1 MTIVVQETAVNT
13 VTVEQQQ
20 VLVVEQDQVRVVAV
34 GTQGPPGPAGP
45 TGPQGPSGTSTLPA
59 GPEGSVV
66 FKENN
71 IAALDGAHFRYD
83 SVTKSLVVGS
93 LTNAVM
99 DGGNF

>member
-1 MTIVVQETAVNT
+1 MTLIVQETAVNT
-13 VTVEQQQ
+13 VTVEEQQ

-34 GTQGPPGPAGP
+34 GTQGPPGPAGAP
-45 TGPQGPSGTSTLPA
+45 GPPGPAGTSNLPP

-66 FKENN
+66 FKQNN
-71 IAALDGAHFRYD
+71 IAGLDGAHFRYD
-83 SVTKSLVVGS
+83 TATKSLVVGS